1 MKFYES
7 SFDDYVTSCEKYN
20 LHPEIENIFNQL
32 PKKIDALENL
42 IIYGPPGVG
51 KYTQVLHLLSK
62 YSPSKLKYEKKM
74 IS

>member
-51 KYTQVLHLLSK
+51 KYTQV
-62 YSPSKLKYEKKM
+62 
-74 IS
+74 